1 VEVRV
6 PASTSNLG
14 AGFDCI
20 GVALDRWLSLTAHI
34 EPDAVEP
41 VRLERSG
48 TLRDLP
54 VAVEHDRMVAA
65 FRAACRAKHR
75 TVPHGLWLR
84 ASSSIPVARGLGSSA
99 AATVAGAAA
108 AVALLRMSVNDQELV
123 ELCVALEGH
132 PDNVVPA
139 IHGGA
144 VLAIPAPLGSV
155 PPDADRSLV
164 IAPIELHESLALEL
178 AVPDFQVETAY
189 MRAALPGAVPHAVA
203 ARAAALGA
211 ALVSG
216 LTSGHPGVLAR
227 ALDDILHV
235 PYRREYVTGYDA
247 VVEAARTAGAY
258 GATLSGSGSSLCA
271 VAPKELAPRV
281 AAAMC
286 DAWKTAKVEAEGFVC
301 DTAAA
306 GYSAMARRD
315 ERPGNGAPV
324 AVDPAN

>member
-1 VEVRV
+1 
-6 PASTSNLG
+6 
-14 AGFDCI
+14 
-20 GVALDRWLSLTAHI
+20 
-34 EPDAVEP
+34 
-41 VRLERSG
+41 
-48 TLRDLP
+48 
-54 VAVEHDRMVAA
+54 
-65 FRAACRAKHR
+65 
-75 TVPHGLWLR
+75 
-84 ASSSIPVARGLGSSA
+84 
-99 AATVAGAAA
+99 
-108 AVALLRMSVNDQELV
+108 MSVNDQELV

-144 VLAIPAPLGSV
+144 VLAIPAPLGSA

-164 IAPIELHESLALEL
+164 IAPIELHESLALVL